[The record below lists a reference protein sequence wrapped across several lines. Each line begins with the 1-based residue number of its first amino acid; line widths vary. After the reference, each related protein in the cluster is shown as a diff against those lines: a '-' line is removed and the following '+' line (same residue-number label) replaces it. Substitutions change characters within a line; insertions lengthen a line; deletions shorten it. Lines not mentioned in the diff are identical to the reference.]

1 MSDIHS
7 CSYYC
12 TRPACVLAQRD
23 ELRGRFLQQAEPV
36 DVKALAAKAGLP
48 LAWISE
54 TGVIQWSQLER
65 LVALA
70 QYKCT
75 VTTPTLSC
83 KKPVKQSEPV
93 AHKPAINADNDQ
105 SMSGNP
111 SF

>member
-1 MSDIHS
+1 LPEDFALDRCYEIESAI
-7 CSYYC
+7 
-12 TRPACVLAQRD
+12 RA
-23 ELRGRFLQQAEPV
+23 RGQQAEPV

-70 QYKCT
+70 QYQCT
-75 VTTPTLSC
+75 LTYRLLSC
-83 KKPVKQSEPV
+83 KKPVKQAEPV
-93 AHKPAINADNDQ
+93 AQTHKRATGGDNGQ
-105 SMSGNP
+105 SMTQANSGNP